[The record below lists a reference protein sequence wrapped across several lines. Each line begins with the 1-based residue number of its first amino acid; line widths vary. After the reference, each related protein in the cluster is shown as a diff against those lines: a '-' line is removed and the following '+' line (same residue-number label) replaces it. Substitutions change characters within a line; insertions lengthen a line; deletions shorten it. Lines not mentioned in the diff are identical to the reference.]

1 MRKKID
7 EQERKEAAKRMGERE
22 EGRGAELRQICSR
35 SPRIARA
42 LESLHP
48 PREDTMAEIGFY
60 VLAPALGS
68 FVQWLLHEAL
78 KSGKQRLYF
87 LARDGYF
94 PYRAAQLL
102 CKRRKL
108 PIECRYLS
116 CSRYSLR
123 LPVFHLDKEAAL
135 DYICRGGTDSTV
147 EKLLRRAGL
156 TETER
161 REVLQCLSLPFSPED
176 PASRAEL
183 PEIRHRLSKCGV
195 FLAYMEKHS
204 REAMSVLAGYLRQ
217 EGLLDSV
224 PDAVVDSGWVGTMQK
239 TLGDV
244 LAYMGRTRP
253 VEGYYWGMY
262 DLPCGIVRESYHTY
276 YFRPEGNLREKIY
289 FNNCL
294 FEAVYTAPHGM
305 TLSYR
310 KEGEQ
315 YIPCYGYMGEEQ
327 KVFLKKI
334 EGLLLPY
341 IRQLAETENPSIDEE
356 ALCKDRKVIRSLF
369 SLFMGRP
376 SAGEAEVFGSLRFS
390 EDVLEGGERPIAA
403 PLTEKELSAQHFFS
417 KILWLSGIRRGKKGK
432 PRESAWYEGSV
443 VRCGKHIRCHLRQYR
458 LYQAVRQL
466 WWILRFRQRS
476 RRERKR

>member
-1 MRKKID
+1 MNRR
-7 EQERKEAAKRMGERE
+7 ERKLRRE
-22 EGRGAELRQICSR
+22 WKNEKKAGGAELRQICSR
-35 SPRIARA
+35 SPQIARA
-42 LESLHP
+42 LECLHP
-48 PREDTMAEIGFY
+48 PREDTMAEIGSY

-135 DYICRGGTDSTV
+135 DYICRSGTDGTV

-161 REVLQCLSLPFSPED
+161 NQVLQCLSLPFSPEN

-183 PEIRHRLSKCGV
+183 PEIRHHLSKCGV

-204 REAMSVLAGYLRQ
+204 REAMSGLTGYLRQ

-239 TLGDV
+239 TLGGGV
-244 LAYMGRTRP
+244 
-253 VEGYYWGMY
+253 
-262 DLPCGIVRESYHTY
+262 
-276 YFRPEGNLREKIY
+276 
-289 FNNCL
+289 
-294 FEAVYTAPHGM
+294 GM
-305 TLSYR
+305 T
-310 KEGEQ
+310 
-315 YIPCYGYMGEEQ
+315 
-327 KVFLKKI
+327 
-334 EGLLLPY
+334 
-341 IRQLAETENPSIDEE
+341 
-356 ALCKDRKVIRSLF
+356 
-369 SLFMGRP
+369 
-376 SAGEAEVFGSLRFS
+376 
-390 EDVLEGGERPIAA
+390 
-403 PLTEKELSAQHFFS
+403 
-417 KILWLSGIRRGKKGK
+417 
-432 PRESAWYEGSV
+432 
-443 VRCGKHIRCHLRQYR
+443 
-458 LYQAVRQL
+458 
-466 WWILRFRQRS
+466 
-476 RRERKR
+476 